1 MSSVELWI
9 SRLAA
14 LDALIIFALPLINL
28 FRSRDASRGRS
39 SGAQT
44 GVLRWPVIL
53 LFTIAVIVAGV
64 VLWKPIPLRTN
75 PSDQLAYAIIGAAF
89 YFPGLTLYLWG
100 YLTLGSMFSVSS
112 AMRAELYEGH
122 RLVEKGPYRYV
133 RHPMYLG
140 VILAASGALLI
151 FRTWTMLIFAPL
163 MLALAFRARREDNLL
178 AAEFGESWKTYARRV
193 PAWMPG
199 FRPGG

>member
-1 MSSVELWI
+1 MNSVELWI

-14 LDALIIFALPLINL
+14 LDAVIIFALPLINI
-28 FRSRDASRGRS
+28 FRSKDVSRGRS
-39 SGAQT
+39 SGAQAE
-44 GVLRWPVIL
+44 VLRWPVIL
-53 LFTIAVIVAGV
+53 LITIAVIVAGV
-64 VLWKPIPLRTN
+64 VLWKPIPLTTN

-100 YLTLGSMFSVSS
+100 YLTLGSMFGVSS

-140 VILAASGALLI
+140 VILAAFGALLI

-163 MLALAFRARREDNLL
+163 LLTLVIRARREDNLL
-178 AAEFGESWKTYARRV
+178 AAEFGDSWKAYARQV
-193 PAWMPG
+193 PAWMPRS
-199 FRPGG
+199 RPDG